1 MEMENAINIVTP
13 DPYSQYRLKPCKACG
28 SDNVA
33 YVKYLKNGQ
42 LLWAAACFDCGN
54 TVDSGSTVKHD
65 AQRHWNG
72 EE

>member
-1 MEMENAINIVTP
+1 MMPDDVIDIKKP
-13 DPYSQYRLKPCKACG
+13 DPDSQYRLKPCKACG
-28 SDNVA
+28 SGYVA

-42 LLWAAACFDCGN
+42 LLWAAACFDCGH

-65 AQRHWNG
+65 AQVNWNR